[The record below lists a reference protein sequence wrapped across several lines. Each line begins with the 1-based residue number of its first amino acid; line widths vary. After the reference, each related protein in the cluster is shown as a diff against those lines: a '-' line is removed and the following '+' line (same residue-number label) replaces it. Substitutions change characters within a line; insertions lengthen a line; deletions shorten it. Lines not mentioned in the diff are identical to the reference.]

1 MSRRRLRPLVAL
13 AALAAAACGAGA
25 PSPEQVVRFWGLG
38 REGEVVD
45 ELLDPFRAEH
55 PELRVEVQQIPFT
68 AAHEKL
74 LTALIGDAAPDL
86 AQVGNTWIPEF
97 VVLDAAEPLDPWLQ
111 SSSVIR
117 RDDYFGGVWET
128 NLVDGRLYGVPWYVD
143 TRIVFY
149 RTDLLDAAGCEPFPR
164 TWQAWLECMRRVVA
178 LPGGERFAILLPTDE
193 WAQPVVLGLQ
203 QGATL
208 LADDGSR
215 GAFSS
220 PEFAR
225 AFDFYIQIFRER
237 LAPALSTSQIGN
249 VYQQF
254 AEGRFAMYITGPWNL
269 GEFRRRLPASA
280 LAVWGTAPL
289 PAPDESWPG
298 VSLAGG
304 ASLVIFKSSE
314 RKQAAWQV
322 VEYLSRPEVQLEFY
336 RLSGDL
342 PARVSAW
349 RDPLLA
355 DDPQV
360 AAFFT
365 QLGHVQPMPRV
376 AEWEQI
382 ATRLY
387 ERAEEAIQG
396 VATNEQVLAG
406 LDRDVDRFLT
416 KRRWVRGR
424 QEVP

>member
-1 MSRRRLRPLVAL
+1 MSRQGLRPLVAL
-13 AALAAAACGAGA
+13 AVVAAVGCGVGA
-25 PSPEQVVRFWGLG
+25 PPQQVVEFWGLG

-45 ELLDPFRAEH
+45 ELLDGFRAEH
-55 PELRVEVQQIPFT
+55 PELKVEVQQIPFT

-74 LTALIGDAAPDL
+74 LTALIGGAAPDL

-97 VVLDAAEPLDPWLQ
+97 VVLDAAEPLDPWLER
-111 SSSVIR
+111 SSEIR
-117 RDDYFGGVWET
+117 RNDYFGGVWET

-149 RTDLLDAAGCEPFPR
+149 RTDLLDAAGCGPFPR
-164 TWQAWLECMRRVVA
+164 TWQGWLECMRRVKA

-208 LADDGSR
+208 LTEDGSR
-215 GAFSS
+215 AAFSS

-225 AFDFYIQIFRER
+225 DFDFYLQIFDER
-237 LAPALSTSQIGN
+237 LAPALSTAQIGN

-254 AEGRFAMYITGPWNL
+254 AEGRFAMYITGPWNM

-289 PAPDESWPG
+289 PAPGDDWPG

-304 ASLVIFKSSE
+304 ASLVIFKSSA
-314 RKQAAWQV
+314 RKAAAWQV

-342 PARVSAW
+342 PARVSPW
-349 RDPLLA
+349 SDPLLA

-365 QLGHVQPMPRV
+365 QLGRVQPMPRV

-382 ATRLY
+382 ATRVF

-396 VATNEQVLAG
+396 SATNQQVLAG
-406 LDRDVDRFLT
+406 LDRDVDRFLA
-416 KRRWVRGR
+416 KRRWVRARAEGS
-424 QEVP
+424 

>member
-1 MSRRRLRPLVAL
+1 VSRGRLRLLAVL
-13 AALAAAACGAGA
+13 AAFAAGCGAGPRSQEA
-25 PSPEQVVRFWGLG
+25 VRLWGLG

-45 ELLDPFRAEH
+45 ELLEPFRAEH
-55 PELRVEVQQIPFT
+55 PGLEVEVQQIPFT

-97 VVLDAAEPLDPWLQ
+97 VVLDAVEPLDPWLER
-111 SSSVIR
+111 SSVIR
-117 RDDYFGGVWET
+117 REDYFGGVWET
-128 NLVDGRLYGVPWYVD
+128 NIVDGRLYGVPWYVD
-143 TRIVFY
+143 TRVVFY
-149 RTDLLDAAGCEPFPR
+149 RTDLLAAAGCEPFPR
-164 TWQAWLECMRRVVA
+164 TWQGWLECMRRVKA

-208 LADDGSR
+208 LTEDGSR
-215 GAFSS
+215 AAFSS

-225 AFDFYIQIFRER
+225 AFDFYLQIFDER
-237 LAPALSTSQIGN
+237 LAPALSTAQIGN

-254 AEGRFAMYITGPWNL
+254 AEGRFAMYITGPWNM

-289 PAPDESWPG
+289 PAPGDDWPG

-304 ASLVIFKSSE
+304 ASLVIFKSSA
-314 RKQAAWQV
+314 RKAAAWQV

-342 PARVSAW
+342 PARVSPW
-349 RDPLLA
+349 SDPLLA

-365 QLGHVQPMPRV
+365 QLGRVQPMPRV

-382 ATRLY
+382 ATRIF

-396 VATNEQVLAG
+396 SATNQQVLAG
-406 LDRDVDRFLT
+406 LDRDVDRFLA
-416 KRRWVRGR
+416 KRRWVRARAEGS
-424 QEVP
+424 

>member
-1 MSRRRLRPLVAL
+1 VSRRRLRPLVAL

>member
-1 MSRRRLRPLVAL
+1 M
-13 AALAAAACGAGA
+13 AAAACGAA
-25 PSPEQVVRFWGLG
+25 PKPEEVVRFWGLG

-74 LTALIGDAAPDL
+74 LTALIGGAAPDL

-97 VVLDAAEPLDPWLQ
+97 VVLGAVEPLDPWLER
-111 SSSVIR
+111 SSVIR
-117 RDDYFGGVWET
+117 REGYFGGVWET

-149 RTDLLDAAGCEPFPR
+149 RTDLLDAAGCLPFPR
-164 TWQAWLECMRRVVA
+164 SWQDWLECMRRVVA

-220 PEFAR
+220 REFAR
-225 AFDFYIQIFRER
+225 AFDFYIQIFDEH
-237 LAPALSTSQIGN
+237 LAPVLSTSQIGN

-269 GEFRRRLPASA
+269 GEFRRRLPAST
-280 LAVWGTAPL
+280 LEVWGTAPL
-289 PAPDESWPG
+289 PAPDENWPG

-304 ASLVIFKSSE
+304 ASLVIFRSSE
-314 RKQAAWQV
+314 RKSAAWQV

-342 PARVSAW
+342 PARVTPWS
-349 RDPLLA
+349 DPLLA

-365 QLGHVQPMPRV
+365 QLGHVRPMPRV

-382 ATRLY
+382 ATRLF

-396 VATNEQVLAG
+396 AATNEQVLAG
-406 LDRDVDRFLT
+406 LDRDVDRFLA

-424 QEVP
+424 QGGP

>member
-1 MSRRRLRPLVAL
+1 MSRQGLRPLVAL
-13 AALAAAACGAGA
+13 AVVAAVGCGVGA
-25 PSPEQVVRFWGLG
+25 PPQQVVEFWGLG

-45 ELLDPFRAEH
+45 ELLDGFRAEH
-55 PELRVEVQQIPFT
+55 PELKVEVQQIPFT

-74 LTALIGDAAPDL
+74 LTALIGGAAPDL

-97 VVLDAAEPLDPWLQ
+97 VVLDAAEPLDPWLER
-111 SSSVIR
+111 SSEIR
-117 RDDYFGGVWET
+117 RNDYFGGVWET

-149 RTDLLDAAGCEPFPR
+149 RTDLLAAAGCLPFPR
-164 TWQAWLECMRRVVA
+164 TWQGWLECMRRVKA

-208 LADDGSR
+208 LTEDGSR
-215 GAFSS
+215 AAFSS

-225 AFDFYIQIFRER
+225 AFDFYLQIFDER
-237 LAPALSTSQIGN
+237 LAPALSTAQIGN

-254 AEGRFAMYITGPWNL
+254 AEGRFAMYITGPWNM

-289 PAPDESWPG
+289 PAPGDDWPG

-304 ASLVIFKSSE
+304 ASLVIFKSSA
-314 RKQAAWQV
+314 RKAAAWQV

-342 PARVSAW
+342 PARVSPW
-349 RDPLLA
+349 SDPLLA

-365 QLGHVQPMPRV
+365 QLDRVQPMPRV

-382 ATRLY
+382 ATRVF

-396 VATNEQVLAG
+396 AATSQQVLAG
-406 LDRDVDRFLT
+406 LDRDVDRFLA
-416 KRRWVRGR
+416 KRRWVRARAEGS
-424 QEVP
+424 

>member
-1 MSRRRLRPLVAL
+1 MIGHGLRRLVAL
-13 AALAAAACGAGA
+13 AVIGAAGCAAGTQ
-25 PSPEQVVRFWGLG
+25 PQEVVRLWGLG
-38 REGEVVD
+38 REGEVVE
-45 ELLDPFRAEH
+45 ELLGPFRAEH

-97 VVLDAAEPLDPWLQ
+97 VVLDAVAPLDAWVERSPVVRQ
-111 SSSVIR
+111 
-117 RDDYFGGVWET
+117 DDYFGGVWAT
-128 NLVDGRLYGVPWYVD
+128 NVVDGGLYGVPWYVD
-143 TRIVFY
+143 TRLVFY
-149 RTDLLDAAGCEPFPR
+149 RTDLLAAAGCETFPR
-164 TWQAWLECMRRVVA
+164 TWERWVECMRRVKA
-178 LPGGERFAILLPTDE
+178 LPGGERFPILLPTDE

-208 LADDGSR
+208 LTEDDSR
-215 GAFSS
+215 AAFSS

-225 AFDFYIQIFRER
+225 AFDFYIEIFRER

-269 GEFRRRLPASA
+269 GEFRRRLPPSA

-304 ASLVIFKSSE
+304 ASLVVFRTSE
-314 RKQAAWQV
+314 RKPAAWQV

-349 RDPLLA
+349 SDPLLA

-365 QLGHVQPMPRV
+365 QLGRVQPMPRV

-382 ATRLY
+382 ATRVF

-396 VATNEQVLAG
+396 VATNEEVLAG
-406 LDRDVDRFLT
+406 LDRDVDRFLA

-424 QEVP
+424 VEGS

>member
-1 MSRRRLRPLVAL
+1 VSHGGLRPLVAW
-13 AALAAAACGAGA
+13 AVLAAAGCGAGG
-25 PSPEQVVRFWGLG
+25 PPQEVVRFWGLG

-55 PELRVEVQQIPFT
+55 PELRIEVQQIPFT

-97 VVLDAAEPLDPWLQ
+97 VVLDAVEPLDPWLAR
-111 SSSVIR
+111 SDAVR

-149 RTDLLDAAGCEPFPR
+149 RTDLLAAAGCEPFPR

-225 AFDFYIQIFRER
+225 AFDFYIQIFDEH
-237 LAPALSTSQIGN
+237 LAPVLSTSQIGN

-342 PARVSAW
+342 PARVTPWS
-349 RDPLLA
+349 DPLLA

-424 QEVP
+424 KEVP

>member
-1 MSRRRLRPLVAL
+1 MSRSGLRPLVAL
-13 AALAAAACGAGA
+13 AVVAAVGCGAGT
-25 PSPEQVVRFWGLG
+25 PPQQVVEFWGLG

-45 ELLDPFRAEH
+45 ELLDGFRAEH
-55 PELRVEVQQIPFT
+55 PELKVEVQQIPFT

-74 LTALIGDAAPDL
+74 LTALIGGAAPDL

-97 VVLDAAEPLDPWLQ
+97 VVLDAAEPLDPLLER
-111 SSSVIR
+111 SSVIR
-117 RDDYFGGVWET
+117 RDDYFDGVWET
-128 NLVDGRLYGVPWYVD
+128 NVVDGRLYGVPWYVD

-149 RTDLLDAAGCEPFPR
+149 RTDLLDAAGCLPFPR
-164 TWQAWLECMRRVVA
+164 SWQGWLECMRRVVA

-225 AFDFYIQIFRER
+225 AFDFYIQIFDEH
-237 LAPALSTSQIGN
+237 LAPVLSTSQIGN

-289 PAPDESWPG
+289 PSPDESWPG

-314 RKQAAWQV
+314 RKPAAWQV

-342 PARVSAW
+342 PARVTPWS
-349 RDPLLA
+349 DPLLA

-424 QEVP
+424 QEAPP

>member
-1 MSRRRLRPLVAL
+1 MSRSGLWPLVAL
-13 AALAAAACGAGA
+13 VVVAAVGCGAGA
-25 PSPEQVVRFWGLG
+25 PPQEVVEFWGLG

-45 ELLDPFRAEH
+45 ELLDGFRAEH
-55 PELRVEVQQIPFT
+55 PELKVEVQQIPFT

-97 VVLDAAEPLDPWLQ
+97 VVLDAAEPLDPWLER
-111 SSSVIR
+111 SSEIR
-117 RDDYFGGVWET
+117 RDDYFDGVWET

-149 RTDLLDAAGCEPFPR
+149 RTDLLDAAGCLPFPR
-164 TWQAWLECMRRVVA
+164 SWQDWLECMRRVVA

-225 AFDFYIQIFRER
+225 AFDFYIQIFDEH
-237 LAPALSTSQIGN
+237 LAPVLSTSQIGN

-289 PAPDESWPG
+289 PAPDTSWPG

-314 RKQAAWQV
+314 RKPAAWQV

-342 PARVSAW
+342 PARVTPWS
-349 RDPLLA
+349 DPLLA
-355 DDPQV
+355 GDPQV

-406 LDRDVDRFLT
+406 LDRDVDRFLA

>member
-1 MSRRRLRPLVAL
+1 V
-13 AALAAAACGAGA
+13 LAAAACGVA
-25 PSPEQVVRFWGLG
+25 PPPQEVVRFWGLG

-45 ELLDPFRAEH
+45 ELLEPFRAEH
-55 PELRVEVQQIPFT
+55 PELEVEVQQIPFT

-269 GEFRRRLPASA
+269 GEFRRRLPAAA

-304 ASLVIFKSSE
+304 ASLDADHFADIVD
-314 RKQAAWQV
+314 
-322 VEYLSRPEVQLEFY
+322 LS
-336 RLSGDL
+336 
-342 PARVSAW
+342 
-349 RDPLLA
+349 
-355 DDPQV
+355 
-360 AAFFT
+360 
-365 QLGHVQPMPRV
+365 
-376 AEWEQI
+376 
-382 ATRLY
+382 
-387 ERAEEAIQG
+387 
-396 VATNEQVLAG
+396 
-406 LDRDVDRFLT
+406 
-416 KRRWVRGR
+416 
-424 QEVP
+424 

>member
-1 MSRRRLRPLVAL
+1 
-13 AALAAAACGAGA
+13 
-25 PSPEQVVRFWGLG
+25 
-38 REGEVVD
+38 
-45 ELLDPFRAEH
+45 
-55 PELRVEVQQIPFT
+55 
-68 AAHEKL
+68 
-74 LTALIGDAAPDL
+74 
-86 AQVGNTWIPEF
+86 
-97 VVLDAAEPLDPWLQ
+97 
-111 SSSVIR
+111 
-117 RDDYFGGVWET
+117 
-128 NLVDGRLYGVPWYVD
+128 
-143 TRIVFY
+143 
-149 RTDLLDAAGCEPFPR
+149 
-164 TWQAWLECMRRVVA
+164 MRRVKA

-225 AFDFYIQIFRER
+225 AFDFYIQIFDEH
-237 LAPALSTSQIGN
+237 LAPVLSTSQIGN

-280 LAVWGTAPL
+280 LEVWGTAPL
-289 PAPDESWPG
+289 PAPDENWPG

-304 ASLVIFKSSE
+304 ASLVIFRSSE
-314 RKQAAWQV
+314 RKPAAWQV

-342 PARVSAW
+342 PARVTPWS
-349 RDPLLA
+349 DPLLA

-365 QLGHVQPMPRV
+365 QLGHVRPMPRV

-382 ATRLY
+382 ATRLF

-396 VATNEQVLAG
+396 AATNEQVLAG
-406 LDRDVDRFLT
+406 LDRDVDRFLA

-424 QEVP
+424 QGGP

>member
-1 MSRRRLRPLVAL
+1 MWAVV
-13 AALAAAACGAGA
+13 AAAGCGVGP
-25 PSPEQVVRFWGLG
+25 PSQEVVEFWGLG

-45 ELLDPFRAEH
+45 ELLDGFRAEH
-55 PELRVEVQQIPFT
+55 PELKVEVQQIPFT

-74 LTALIGDAAPDL
+74 LTALIGGAAPDL

-97 VVLDAAEPLDPWLQ
+97 VVLDAAEPLDAWLQ

-117 RDDYFGGVWET
+117 RNDYFGGVWET

-149 RTDLLDAAGCEPFPR
+149 RTDLLDAAGCLPFPR
-164 TWQAWLECMRRVVA
+164 SWQAWLECMRRVVA

-225 AFDFYIQIFRER
+225 AFDFYIQIFDEH
-237 LAPALSTSQIGN
+237 LAPVLSTSQIGN

-289 PAPDESWPG
+289 PAPDEKWPG

-304 ASLVIFKSSE
+304 ASLVIFRSSE

-342 PARVSAW
+342 PARVTPWGA
-349 RDPLLA
+349 PPLA